1 MQRVQGKRLHRVRLA
16 GSYKGDTGFRRQ
28 ALQRFSNRNAAFAG
42 QINIQKCLVKGR
54 LFPRRVQQ
62 RCAVKIALRL
72 TGRSQPC
79 SASINCRCSCS
90 LSSQNAIRKKTHP
103 FPHASFCAALRTNA
117 AACRAFCFTV
127 YHIFLQWRTTIRS
140 DISRHS
146 YQKNDSVNH
155 CKI

>member
-16 GSYKGDTGFRRQ
+16 GDYKGDTGFRRQ

-42 QINIQKCLVKGR
+42 QINIQKCQVKGR

-90 LSSQNAIRKKTHP
+90 LSSQNAIRKKNTS
-103 FPHASFCAALRTNA
+103 FPTCIVLRGFANQ
-117 AACRAFCFTV
+117 CRSMQRFLL
-127 YHIFLQWRTTIRS
+127 YSIPYFLQWRTTIRS

-146 YQKNDSVNH
+146 YQKNGSVNH
-155 CKI
+155 